1 MKYHILTLGCQMNKS
16 DSERV
21 RTVIGGMGYQ
31 WTDDEEEASLL
42 GILACS
48 VRQKSIDKVYSRIA
62 RWNKRKNR
70 QNLLTFI
77 SGCVLPADKVKF
89 LKLFDLVFTMS
100 ELPDFPDMIKQYGV
114 TNRVAV
120 AASVGNGNGI
130 WPLRKAAGSNG
141 GDQQHDAGISN
152 GWQIKGVMV
161 NSMGSS
167 QQANALKP
175 EAGIRDFWKLQ
186 PSYLS
191 DFEAYIPIQN
201 GCDKFCTFCAV
212 PYTRGREISRPS
224 GEIMEELKYLVDKG
238 YKSITLLGQNVN
250 SYGLDKKGA
259 ELSFPGLLRK
269 IGEYG
274 RISGH
279 EFWVYFTSPHPRD
292 MSDEVLEVIAEYD
305 CLAKQIHLPLQSGD
319 NKVLIRMNRKHSMAD
334 YSHIIDSIGRILPQA
349 TVFTD
354 IIVGF
359 TGESGEQ
366 FENTRKAMENIHF
379 NMAYIAIYSPRPGAA
394 SSRWDDDIPMTVKKQ
409 RLHILTEELTKH
421 TLPYNQLLI
430 GKKVKILVTGYD
442 RKPGYMSGLTEGRIV
457 VRFDSQGAVLPGS
470 FVWLQITG
478 AAPYSVEGNLVGQE
492 SPSLVSL

>member
-21 RTVIGGMGYQ
+21 RTVIEGMGYQ
-31 WTDDEEEASLL
+31 WTEDEEEASLL

-70 QNLLTFI
+70 QNLLTFV

-100 ELPDFPDMIKQYGV
+100 ELPDFPDMIRQYGV
-114 TNRVAV
+114 TSRVAV
-120 AASVGNGNGI
+120 AAVVGNGSS
-130 WPLRKAAGSNG
+130 WPLKNASGIKSNPQSQNSG
-141 GDQQHDAGISN
+141 NNA
-152 GWQIKGVMV
+152 GWQMQGIAGDGKDDRQ
-161 NSMGSS
+161 S
-167 QQANALKP
+167 AALRP
-175 EAGIRDFWKLQ
+175 EGGIRDFWKLQ

-224 GEIMEELKYLVDKG
+224 AEIMEELKYLVDKG

-250 SYGLDKKGA
+250 SYGHDKKGA
-259 ELSFPGLLRK
+259 ELSFPGLLRQ

-274 RISGH
+274 NTSGH

-292 MSDEVLEVIAEYD
+292 MNDEVLEVIAGYD

-334 YSHIIDSIGRILPQA
+334 YSRIIDSIRSKLPKA
-349 TVFTD
+349 TIFTD

-359 TGESGEQ
+359 TGETDEQ
-366 FENTRKAMENIHF
+366 FENTRKAMETIHF

-394 SSRWDDDIPMTVKKQ
+394 SSRWEDDIPMAVKKQ
-409 RLHILTEELTKH
+409 RLHLLTGELTKH
-421 TLPYNQLLI
+421 TLPYNQSLV
-430 GKKVKILVTGYD
+430 GEKMKILVTGYD
-442 RKPGYMSGLTEGRIV
+442 RKPGYLSGLTEGRIV
-457 VRFDSQGAVLPGS
+457 VRFASGQSVLPGS